1 MVLWQFTV
9 KLYLKMRATTSLIPS
24 AVLFIPMWLHWT
36 NGNSTL
42 NGWEDIPVLSPS
54 VDRIVACEI
63 ASSSLTLT
71 QDQMVLQIHEIEMAY
86 GIRWYMITISK
97 WISTMPLLGECESC
111 VTYLIRQSLSQ
122 PYLMEPG
129 SFASSICRTL
139 AQKIF
144 IRLSHPSHRC
154 AFNTTS
160 IFYST

>member
-9 KLYLKMRATTSLIPS
+9 KFYLKMQATTSLIPS
-24 AVLFIPMWLHWT
+24 AVLFIPVWLHWT

-42 NGWEDIPVLSPS
+42 NGWEDIPVLSSS
-54 VDRIVACEI
+54 VDCIVACEI

-71 QDQMVLQIHEIEMAY
+71 QDQKMLLIHEIGMAY
-86 GIRWYMITISK
+86 GIRWYVITISK
-97 WISTMPLLGECESC
+97 WITSWPLLGECESC
-111 VTYLIRQSLSQ
+111 VTLIRQSLSQ
-122 PYLMEPG
+122 PCLMEPVN
-129 SFASSICRTL
+129 FVSSICRAL

-144 IRLSHPSHRC
+144 KRLSHPSHRC